1 MPFHKSM
8 PCLGLL
14 LCVLS
19 CIISTSATAQFF
31 NNVNHELCY
40 ELYRVKD
47 PLSEYRVYLV
57 IEEEN
62 FTQKDSLMLNQW
74 PGLSQF
80 ARQSITQRWAIE
92 GRRIESERQPYF
104 SSPPVFPK
112 KKRFIVPKKVDQKV
126 DWENTPWK
134 DHKEFW
140 AYPDRPF

>member
-1 MPFHKSM
+1 M

-40 ELYRVKD
+40 ELYRVND

-57 IEEEN
+57 IDEEN
-62 FTQKDSLMLNQW
+62 FTQKDSLILAQW
-74 PGLSQF
+74 PGLSRF
-80 ARQSITQRWAIE
+80 ARESITQRWTME
-92 GRRIESERQPYF
+92 GKRTECERQPYIAY
-104 SSPPVFPK
+104 PAVWPK
-112 KKRFIVPKKVDQKV
+112 KKRFVVPEKVNQKV
-126 DWENTPWK
+126 DWENSPWK